1 MTDPNS
7 PVYKDQKSRTGRLLR
22 LIGGV
27 LDPRA
32 WAHLFKIVN
41 YYNYTHVAPLRDIK
55 KGAGCAIS
63 PTAGFSNPQN
73 IELGARVRI
82 GADCA
87 IWGGPGGGKVTLGD
101 DVLLGPRVMMTAAS
115 YRFNEGS
122 PVTNQ
127 PMKEADI
134 TIGRDVWIATGA
146 IILPGTQIGDGAV
159 IGAHAIVRGQVPPYA
174 LVASPLAGQVGER
187 TPKTGRI

>member
-1 MTDPNS
+1 MS
-7 PVYKDQKSRTGRLLR
+7 EQGSAVYKDQKSRGGRLMR
-22 LIGGV
+22 LIGGM

-32 WAHLFKIVN
+32 WAHLVKIVN
-41 YYNYTHVAPLRDIK
+41 YYNYTHVAPLRSIQ

-63 PTAGFSNPQN
+63 PTAGFAYPQN
-73 IELGARVRI
+73 ITLGARVRI
-82 GADCA
+82 GADCT
-87 IWGGPGGGKVTLGD
+87 IWGGPGSGKVRLGD

-122 PVTNQ
+122 PVTDQ
-127 PMKEADI
+127 AMKEADI

-146 IILPGTQIGDGAV
+146 IILPGTVIGDGAV
-159 IGAHAIVRGQVPPYA
+159 IGAHAIVRGEVAPYA

-187 TPKTGRI
+187 RLPQ